1 MTDPISQQQLIT
13 GGGKADPVYID
24 DVFNP
29 YLWVGSGAGSA
40 DYDFQPSGIQF
51 NNNNKGESVEFH
63 YGVGGSGGDYLLT
76 PSSSDYSVG
85 TGDYT
90 LEYWMYTSFSATHQ
104 IVDARMNGESYSTNW
119 CTYTNTSNQHILF
132 ITGADRITNNTTLND
147 NTWYHIAIVR
157 DSGLHKMFIDG
168 VQQTQT
174 FNDSQNFPST
184 QLTIGSNG
192 TNRSSSSFDGHLSNV
207 RFVKGTAVYT
217 SNFTPPT
224 ENLTNITNTK
234 LLCCQSSVS
243 AIITTVGTVTRPGN
257 INDTQATT
265 FGPFTGEDA
274 EGGMVWIKNRETA
287 VNHALADSV
296 RGSTNYLIPNE
307 DSPSTADGAIVPLM
321 SFGGFSVGNNSAVN
335 EVNKKI
341 VSWSFGK
348 KKNFFDIVTWNGNAT
363 NRTIAHNLGSVPG
376 CIFVK
381 RTDVSAN
388 WMVYHRKLN
397 DGVNPANY
405 QLHLNTN
412 AVEAAAPTVFNNT
425 EPTATEFSVGT
436 HYDVNGNGGTFV
448 AYLFAHD
455 QASFGENSNQ
465 SIIACDNYTGNGS
478 GGELGPDINIGWQ
491 PQWVM
496 IKPVDQNATN
506 SWLIYDTMRGIGEDP
521 ANDFYLQANTNG
533 DEQRAENFL
542 EVSSTGFKLTDG
554 TGTATNQ
561 NGTKY
566 IYIAIRGRDGLVCK
580 PPLLGSD
587 VFSVNVGSGAG
598 TNQGFPG
605 WYSGF
610 PVDMGIWRRYQSN
623 EGWHLFPRLFNG
635 YYLRTNT
642 NSSRNSY
649 GTMARQDSNIGWGET
664 SSWDSAYM
672 AWMWKRYA
680 GFDMIPYLGD
690 GNAGRTLS
698 HSMGTVPEMIW
709 VKNAHGA
716 SDWAVYHVGANDGTT
731 PQNYSLRLDHDGANT
746 TNSTYWN
753 DTAPTKTQIT
763 LGTSGNVNGN
773 GDDYIA
779 MVFSS
784 VEGMSKCGY
793 YSGSTSDTTVDLGF
807 TPRFL
812 IIKSA
817 NSTGDW
823 LVFDYYRG
831 LASDTAGFGESS
843 FTTHGSHTWTAPA
856 GVTSVHVV
864 AVGGGGCGNLYQNG
878 YNTGGGGGGLGWKNN
893 ITVTPGN
900 SYTVV
905 VGQGGQRSYQG
916 GPGNNG
922 GDSYFINTSTV
933 KGGGGYGANPNNA
946 GGGNY
951 TGDGGGNG
959 GRGCNITNKNPVG
972 GIVGSGGGA
981 GGYSGNGG
989 DGGAN
994 ANGSPSD
1001 GQAGNGGGGAGGGA
1015 SGGSYGA
1022 GGGVGIFGEGAS
1034 GPAGGVGSTGQGHPG
1049 SGGVG
1054 QTYGGGGEYWQPGG
1068 DGAVRIMWGTGRAF
1082 PSTNAA
1088 LDGADP
1094 YMPLNLDTKQ
1104 TDASVIKT
1112 VGTSSITLAGNQSLT
1127 NAQNTKYIYYAHA

>member
-1 MTDPISQQQLIT
+1 MTDPISQQQLLT
-13 GGGKADPVYID
+13 AGGKGDPVYID

-40 DYDFQPSGIQF
+40 DADFQPSGIQF

-90 LEYWMYTSFSATHQ
+90 LEYWMYTTFSATHQ

-119 CTYTNTSNQHILF
+119 ATYTNTSNQHILY
-132 ITGADRITNNTTLND
+132 ITGADRITSNTTLND
-147 NTWYHIAIVR
+147 DTWYHIAIVR

-184 QLTIGSNG
+184 QLTIGSYG
-192 TNRSSSSFDGHLSNV
+192 PNRSSSSFDGHLSNL

-224 ENLTNITNTK
+224 ENLTSITNTK

-243 AIITTVGTVTRPGN
+243 AIIATVGSVSRPGN

-287 VNHALADSV
+287 VNHTLADSV
-296 RGSTNYLIPNE
+296 RGSNNYLIPNE
-307 DSPSTADGAIVPLM
+307 DSPSSSGYDRVPLM

-348 KKNFFDIVTWNGNAT
+348 KKGFFDIVTWNGNAT
-363 NRTIAHNLGSVPG
+363 NRTIAHNLGGVPG
-376 CIFVK
+376 CIFIK
-381 RTDVSAN
+381 RTDVAAN

-397 DGVNPANY
+397 NGVNPANY

-425 EPTATEFSVGT
+425 EPTASEFSVGT

-455 QASFGENSNQ
+455 QASFGENNNQ

-478 GGELGPDINIGWQ
+478 GGDNGPDINIGWQ
-491 PQWVM
+491 PQWIM
-496 IKPVDQNATN
+496 IKPVNQNATN
-506 SWLIYDTMRGIGEDP
+506 SWIIFDTMRGIGEDP
-521 ANDFYLQANTNG
+521 ANDYYLQANVNA

-542 EVSSTGFKLTDG
+542 QVTSTGFQLTDG

-580 PPLLGSD
+580 PPLVGSD

-598 TNQGFPG
+598 TNQGFPS

-610 PVDMGIWRRYQSN
+610 PVDMGIFRAYQTN
-623 EGWHLFPRLFNG
+623 ESWYLFPRLFNG
-635 YYLRTNT
+635 YYLRTNLT
-642 NSSRNSY
+642 NNRASY
-649 GTMARQDSNIGWGET
+649 GTMARQDSNQGWGET
-664 SSWDSAYM
+664 SGWASTYM

-680 GFDMIPYLGD
+680 GFDMIPYLGN

-709 VKNAHGA
+709 VKNAQSS
-716 SDWAVYHVGANDGTT
+716 SDWAVYHAGANDGTN
-731 PQNYSLRLDHDGANT
+731 PQNYSLRLDHDGAYT
-746 TNSTYWN
+746 ETDYWN

-763 LGTSGNVNGN
+763 LGTSGNVNAN
-773 GDDYIA
+773 GDNYVA

-784 VEGMSKCGY
+784 VEGISKCGY
-793 YSGSTSDTTVDLGF
+793 YSGSASDTTVDLGF

-812 IIKSA
+812 MIKSA

-831 LASDTAGFGESS
+831 LASDTAGYGEAA
-843 FTTHGSHTWTAPA
+843 FTTYGTNTWTAPA
-856 GVTSVHVV
+856 GVTSVNVV
-864 AVGGGGCGNLYQNG
+864 CVGGGGAGNLYNNG
-878 YNTGGGGGGLGWKNN
+878 YNTGGGGGGLGWRNN
-893 ITVTPGN
+893 ISVTPGN
-900 SYTVV
+900 SYTVF
-905 VGQGGQRSYQG
+905 VGQGGQRTT
-916 GPGNNG
+916 NG
-922 GDSYFINTSTV
+922 GAAGSGSDSYFINTSTV
-933 KGGGGYGANPNNA
+933 KGGGGAGAAPNNA
-946 GGGNY
+946 AGGNHV
-951 TGDGGGNG
+951 GDGGGNG
-959 GRGCNITNKNPVG
+959 GRGGNITNKNPVG
-972 GIVGSGGGA
+972 SIIGGGGGA
-981 GGYSGNGG
+981 GGYAGNGG
-989 DGGAN
+989 DAGGN
-994 ANGSPSD
+994 NNSSPSD
-1001 GQAGNGGGGAGGGA
+1001 GAAGSGGAGGGGK
-1015 SGGSYGA
+1015 SQN
-1022 GGGVGIFGEGAS
+1022 GGGVGIFGQGDSGAASTS
-1034 GPAGGVGSTGQGHPG
+1034 GAGNPG
-1049 SGGVG
+1049 SGGIGKVYG
-1054 QTYGGGGEYWQPGG
+1054 AGGGYWDPGG
-1068 DGAVRIMWGTGRAF
+1068 DGAVRIMWGTGRSF
-1082 PSTNAA
+1082 PSTNAG

-1104 TDASVIKT
+1104 TEASVIKT
-1112 VGTSSITLAGNQSLT
+1112 IGASSITLAGNQSLV
-1127 NAQNTKYIYYAHA
+1127 NAQNAKYIYYAHA

>member
-1 MTDPISQQQLIT
+1 MTDPISQQQLLT
-13 GGGKADPVYID
+13 AGGKGDPVYID

-29 YLWVGSGAGSA
+29 YLYVGDGAASEG
-40 DYDFQPSGIQF
+40 YNFIPSGIQF
-51 NNNNKGESVEFH
+51 NNTNKGESVEWH
-63 YGVGGSGGDYLLT
+63 GGSTDCLVT
-76 PSSSDYSVG
+76 NSSTDYSAG
-85 TGDYT
+85 TGDFT
-90 LEYWMYTSFSATHQ
+90 FEHWMYTNFNVTGNAAQT
-104 IVDARMNGESYSTNW
+104 IDARDFGASGDSNW
-119 CTYTNTSNQHILF
+119 SLSINASNQIRFFAVQPGGLPGD
-132 ITGADRITNNTTLND
+132 IRITNNTTLSD
-147 NTWYHIAIVR
+147 NTWYHIALVR
-157 DSGLHKMFIDG
+157 SSGTTKMYING

-174 FNDSQNFPST
+174 FTDGNNYNNTTFT
-184 QLTIGSNG
+184 LGIHG
-192 TNRSSSSFDGHLSNV
+192 TNQTSFPFDGHLSNV

-243 AIITTVGTVTRPGN
+243 VLVTAAGSIIRPN
-257 INDTQATT
+257 ATNDTQATT

-287 VNHALADSV
+287 VNHTLADSV
-296 RGSTNYLIPNE
+296 RGSNNYLFPNE
-307 DSPSTADGAIVPLM
+307 DSPSSSGYDRVPLM
-321 SFGGFSVGNNSAVN
+321 SFGGFSVGDNTSVN
-335 EVNKKI
+335 ENNKKI
-341 VSWSFGK
+341 ASWSFGK
-348 KKNFFDIVTWNGNAT
+348 KKGFFDIVTWNGNGA
-363 NRTIAHNLGSVPG
+363 NRTIDHSLGGVPG
-376 CIFVK
+376 CILVK
-381 RTDVSAN
+381 RTDTSSN

-397 DGVNPANY
+397 NGVNPANY
-405 QLHLNTN
+405 FLELNTN
-412 AVEAAAPTVFNNT
+412 AVEASATSVFNNT
-425 EPTATEFSVGT
+425 EPTSTGFTVGT
-436 HYDVNGNGGTFV
+436 HSRVNASGGTYV

-455 QASFGENSNQ
+455 EASFGEEGDQ

-478 GGELGPDINIGWQ
+478 GGELGPDINLGWQ

-521 ANDFYLQANTNG
+521 ANDYYLQANSNA

-580 PPLLGSD
+580 PPLVGSD

-598 TNQGFPG
+598 TNQGFPS

-610 PVDMGIWRRYQSN
+610 PVDMGIFRAYQTN
-623 EGWHLFPRLFNG
+623 ETWHLFPRLFNG
-635 YYLRTNT
+635 YYLRTNIM
-642 NSSRNSY
+642 NNRASY
-649 GTMARQDSNIGWGET
+649 GTMARQDSNTGWGET
-664 SSWDSAYM
+664 SSWGSAYM

-709 VKNAHGA
+709 VKNAQSS
-716 SDWAVYHVGANDGTT
+716 SDWAVYHAGANDGTN
-731 PQNYSLRLDHDGANT
+731 PQNYSLRLDHDGAYT
-746 TNSTYWN
+746 ETDYWN

-763 LGTSGNVNGN
+763 LGTSANVNAN

-784 VEGMSKCGY
+784 VEGISKCGY

-812 IIKSA
+812 MIKSA

-831 LASDTAGFGESS
+831 LASDTAGYGEAA
-843 FTTHGSHTWTAPA
+843 FTTHGTTTWTAPA
-856 GVTSVHVV
+856 GVTSVSVV
-864 AVGGGGCGNLYQNG
+864 AVGGGGCGNLYHNG

-905 VGQGGQRSYQG
+905 VGQGGQRSYNG
-916 GPGNNG
+916 GPGGNG
-922 GDSYFINTSTV
+922 QDSYFIDTSTV
-933 KGGGGYGANPNNA
+933 KGGGGYGAAPNNPA
-946 GGGNY
+946 GGDY

-959 GRGCNITNKNPVG
+959 GRGGNVTNKNPVG
-972 GIVGSGGGA
+972 SIVGGGGGA

-989 DGGAN
+989 NAGGN
-994 ANGSPSD
+994 NCSNINPCQ
-1001 GQAGNGGGGAGGGA
+1001 GQAGSGGAGGG
-1015 SGGSYGA
+1015 GKGA

-1034 GPAGGVGSTGQGHPG
+1034 GAQVTSGAGNPG
-1049 SGGVG
+1049 SGGLGKV
-1054 QTYGGGGEYWQPGG
+1054 YGGGGEYWDPGG
-1068 DGAVRIMWGTGRAF
+1068 DGAVRIMWGAGRSF
-1082 PSTNAA
+1082 PSTNAG
-1088 LDGADP
+1088 LDGSDP

-1104 TDASVIKT
+1104 TEASVIKT
-1112 VGTSSITLAGNQSLT
+1112 IGASSITLAGNQSLV
-1127 NAQNTKYIYYAHA
+1127 NAQNAKYIYYAHA

>member
-1 MTDPISQQQLIT
+1 MTDPISQQQLLT
-13 GGGKADPVYID
+13 AGGKADPVYID

-29 YLWVGSGAGSA
+29 YLWVGDGTASEG
-40 DYDFQPSGIQF
+40 YNFQPSGIQF
-51 NNNNKGESVEFH
+51 NNTNKGESVEWH
-63 YGVGGSGGDYLLT
+63 GGSTDCLVT
-76 PSSSDYSVG
+76 NSSSDYSAG
-85 TGDYT
+85 TGDFT
-90 LEYWMYTSFSATHQ
+90 FEHWMYTNFNVTGNAAQT
-104 IVDARMNGESYSTNW
+104 IDARDFGASGDSNW
-119 CTYTNTSNQHILF
+119 SLSINASNQIRFFAVLPGGLPGD
-132 ITGADRITNNTTLND
+132 IRITNNTTLSD
-147 NTWYHIAIVR
+147 NTWYHIALVR
-157 DSGLHKMFIDG
+157 SSGTTKMYING

-174 FNDSQNFPST
+174 FTDGNNYNNTTFT
-184 QLTIGSNG
+184 LGIHG
-192 TNRSSSSFDGHLSNV
+192 TNQTSFPFDGHLSNV

-243 AIITTVGTVTRPGN
+243 VLVTAAGTIIRPN
-257 INDTQATT
+257 STNDTQATT

-287 VNHALADSV
+287 VNHILADSV
-296 RGSTNYLIPNE
+296 RGSTNYLYPNE
-307 DSPSTADGAIVPLM
+307 DTLSQVGNDIVPLM

-335 EVNKKI
+335 ENNKKI
-341 VSWSFGK
+341 ASWSFGK
-348 KKNFFDIVTWNGNAT
+348 KKGFFDIVTWNGTGA
-363 NRTIAHNLGSVPG
+363 NRTIDHNLGGVPG
-376 CIFVK
+376 CILVK
-381 RTDVSAN
+381 RTDNSAN

-397 DGVNPANY
+397 NGVNSANY
-405 QLHLNTN
+405 YLELNTN
-412 AVEAAAPTVFNNT
+412 AVEASDATVFNNT
-425 EPTATEFSVGT
+425 EPTSTGFTVGT
-436 HYDVNGNGGTFV
+436 HNRVNASGGTYV

-455 QASFGENSNQ
+455 QASFGEDVDQ

-478 GGELGPDINIGWQ
+478 GGELGPDINLGWQ

-506 SWLIYDTMRGIGEDP
+506 SWIIFDTMRGIGEDP

-580 PPLLGSD
+580 PPLVGSD
-587 VFSVNVGSGAG
+587 VFAVNVGSGAG
-598 TNQGFPG
+598 TNQGFPS

-610 PVDMGIWRRYQSN
+610 PVDMGIFRAYQTN
-623 EGWHLFPRLFNG
+623 EAWYLFPRLFNG

-642 NSSRNSY
+642 NNSRASY
-649 GTMARQDSNIGWGET
+649 GTMARQDSNQGWGET
-664 SSWDSAYM
+664 SSWASAYM

-709 VKNAHGA
+709 VKNAQ
-716 SDWAVYHVGANDGTT
+716 SSTDWAAYHAGVNDGTN
-731 PQNYSLRLDHDGANT
+731 PQNYSLRLDHDGAYT
-746 TNSTYWN
+746 ATDYWN

-773 GDDYIA
+773 GDDYVA

-784 VEGMSKCGY
+784 VEGISKCGY
-793 YSGSTSDTTVDLGF
+793 YSGSASDTTVDLGF

-812 IIKSA
+812 MIKSA

-831 LASDTAGFGESS
+831 LKSDTAGFGEVA
-843 FTTHGSHTWTAPA
+843 FTTPGTTTWTAPA
-856 GVTSVHVV
+856 GVTSVNVV
-864 AVGGGGCGNLYQNG
+864 AVGGGGAGNLYNNG

-905 VGQGGQRSYQG
+905 VGQGGQRTY
-916 GPGNNG
+916 NG
-922 GDSYFINTSTV
+922 GAAGSGNDSYFINTSTV
-933 KGGGGYGANPNNA
+933 KGGGGAGAAPNNA
-946 GGGNY
+946 AGGSY
-951 TGDGGGNG
+951 TGDGGGAGGNG
-959 GRGCNITNKNPVG
+959 ANITNKNPVG
-972 GIVGSGGGA
+972 TVVGSGGGA

-989 DGGAN
+989 QGGAN
-994 ANGSPSD
+994 KQASPLA
-1001 GQAGNGGGGAGGGA
+1001 GQAGSGGGGAGGGDG
-1015 SGGSYGA
+1015 SGYGD

-1034 GPAGGVGSTGQGHPG
+1034 GAAGENMGNPG
-1049 SGGVG
+1049 SGGTGKV
-1054 QTYGGGGEYWQPGG
+1054 YGGGGQYWEPGG
-1068 DGAVRIMWGTGRAF
+1068 DGAVRIMWGSGRAF
-1082 PSTNAA
+1082 PSTNAS

-1112 VGTSSITLAGNQSLT
+1112 IGASSITIAGNQSLI
-1127 NAQNTKYIYYAHA
+1127 NAQNGKYIYYAHA